1 MLPRPSMAGAGKR
14 MAMRA
19 GRATE
24 GRTRGGG
31 GGVRGVAGGWPC
43 RGRREGVD
51 DRGGDG
57 RVEGDGWPVTV
68 AQLQAGATAGGRGG
82 KRKTTLVG

>member
-1 MLPRPSMAGAGKR
+1 
-14 MAMRA
+14 
-19 GRATE
+19 
-24 GRTRGGG
+24 
-31 GGVRGVAGGWPC
+31 
-43 RGRREGVD
+43 VD